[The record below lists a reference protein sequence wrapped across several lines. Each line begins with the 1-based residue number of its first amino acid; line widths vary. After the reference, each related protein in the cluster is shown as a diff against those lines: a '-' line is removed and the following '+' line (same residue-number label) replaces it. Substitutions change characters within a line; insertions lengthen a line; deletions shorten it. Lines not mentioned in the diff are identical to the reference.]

1 MSKKALGRG
10 LEALIPTREKEPEKD
25 SLPTGKVEELS
36 IEMISPNRYQPR
48 KRFDEEKLE
57 ELAVSLRE
65 KGVIEPV
72 IVRATEE
79 GYELIAGERR
89 LQAAK
94 RLRMSTIPAV
104 VRIATDREM
113 LELSLIENLQR
124 DDLNPL
130 EEASS
135 YQRLMGEFGL
145 TQEKLSDELGKNRA
159 SVANTLR
166 LLKLP
171 GEVQDMLLEDQIS
184 RGHAIALLS
193 LKNANRQVKL
203 CRRIVRRRLSVRETE
218 VLVKRALTPEPARKA
233 SPGKSLEFVAIE
245 ERLQRFFGTRVNIKK
260 RRAGGRIE
268 VDYYSDEDLERIL
281 DLLRAK
287 AD

>member
-1 MSKKALGRG
+1 M
-10 LEALIPTREKEPEKD
+10 EALIPTREKEPEKD

-57 ELAVSLRE
+57 ELAASLRE

-72 IVRATEE
+72 IVRATEG

-166 LLKLP
+166 LLNLP
-171 GEVQDMLLEDQIS
+171 VEVQDMLLEDQIS

-193 LKNANRQVKL
+193 LKNANWQRKL
-203 CRRIVRRRLSVRETE
+203 CRRIVRQRLSVRETE
-218 VLVKRALTPEPARKA
+218 VLVKRALTPESAKKPAPAKL
-233 SPGKSLEFVAIE
+233 PEFVAIE
-245 ERLQRFFGTRVNIKK
+245 ERLQRFFGTRVNIRK

>member
-1 MSKKALGRG
+1 M
-10 LEALIPTREKEPEKD
+10 REKELEKD
-25 SLPTGKVEELS
+25 SLPTGKVEELD
-36 IEMISPNRYQPR
+36 IETISPNRYQPR
-48 KRFDEEKLE
+48 KRFNEERLE
-57 ELAVSLRE
+57 ELAASLRE

-72 IVRATEE
+72 IVRVTKE

-94 RLRMSTIPAV
+94 RAGMSTIPAV

-130 EEASS
+130 EEALS
-135 YQRLMGEFGL
+135 YQRLMEEFEL
-145 TQEKLSDELGKNRA
+145 TQEKLSEELGKNRA

-171 GEVQDMLLEDQIS
+171 GEVQNMLLEDQIS

-193 LKNANRQVKL
+193 LKNADQQLKL
-203 CRRIVRRRLSVRETE
+203 CRRTVRQSLSVRETE
-218 VLVKRALTPEPARKA
+218 VLVKRALTPESAKKPVPVKL
-233 SPGKSLEFVAIE
+233 PEFAAIE
-245 ERLQRFFGTRVNIKK
+245 ERLQRFFGTRVNIRK

-268 VDYYSDEDLERIL
+268 VDYYSDDDLERIL
-281 DLLRAK
+281 ALLRAE

>member
-1 MSKKALGRG
+1 MTKKALGRG
-10 LEALIPTREKEPEKD
+10 LEALIPTRKKEPEKD
-25 SLPTGKVEELS
+25 NLPTGKVEELD
-36 IEMISPNRYQPR
+36 IETISPNRYQPR
-48 KRFDEEKLE
+48 RRFDEEKLE
-57 ELAVSLRE
+57 ELSASLRE

-72 IVRATEE
+72 IVRAMEE

-94 RLRMSTIPAV
+94 RLGMGTIPAV
-104 VRIATDREM
+104 VRAATDREM

-130 EEASS
+130 EEALS

-145 TQEKLSDELGKNRA
+145 TQEKLAQDLGKNRA

-166 LLKLP
+166 LLNLP
-171 GEVQDMLLEDQIS
+171 EQVREALLHNGIS

-193 LKNANRQVKL
+193 LKNAAGQVKL
-203 CRRIVRRRLSVRETE
+203 CRKIVRHGLSVRKTE
-218 VLVKRALTPEPARKA
+218 VAVKRALTPGLTGKPA
-233 SPGKSLEFVAIE
+233 SGKSPEFVAIE
-245 ERLQRFFGTRVNIKK
+245 EGLQHFFGTRVNIRR

-281 DLLRAK
+281 SLLGVK

>member
-1 MSKKALGRG
+1 MTKKALGRG
-10 LEALIPTREKEPEKD
+10 LEALIPVREKESERD
-25 SLPTGKVEELS
+25 SLPTGKVEELD
-36 IEMISPNRYQPR
+36 IETIFPNRYQPR
-48 KRFDEEKLE
+48 RRFNEERLE
-57 ELAVSLRE
+57 ELAASLRE

-72 IVRATEE
+72 VVRAAKG

-89 LQAAK
+89 LRAAK
-94 RLRMSTIPAV
+94 RLGMGTIPAV
-104 VRIATDREM
+104 VRTATDREM

-135 YQRLMGEFGL
+135 YQRLMEEFEL
-145 TQEKLSDELGKNRA
+145 TQEKLSEELGKNRA

-171 GEVQDMLLEDQIS
+171 GEAQNMLLEDRIS

-193 LKNANRQVKL
+193 LKNADQQLKL
-203 CRRIVRRRLSVRETE
+203 CRRIVRQSLSVRETE
-218 VLVKRALTPEPARKA
+218 VLVKRALTPESAKKPAPVKL
-233 SPGKSLEFVAIE
+233 PEFTAIE
-245 ERLQRFFGTRVNIKK
+245 ERLQRFFGTRVNIRK

-268 VDYYSDEDLERIL
+268 VDYYSDDDLERIL
-281 DLLRAK
+281 ALLRAET
-287 AD
+287 D

>member
-1 MSKKALGRG
+1 M
-10 LEALIPTREKEPEKD
+10 
-25 SLPTGKVEELS
+25 PTGKVEELS

-57 ELAVSLRE
+57 ELAASLRE

-72 IVRATEE
+72 IVRATEG

-135 YQRLMGEFGL
+135 YQRLMREFGL

-171 GEVQDMLLEDQIS
+171 GEVQDILLEDQIS

-193 LKNANRQVKL
+193 LKNANRQMKL
-203 CRRIVRRRLSVRETE
+203 CRRIIRRRLSVRETE
-218 VLVKRALTPEPARKA
+218 VLVKRALTPEHARKPG
-233 SPGKSLEFVAIE
+233 PGKSPQFVAIE
-245 ERLQRFFGTRVNIKK
+245 ERLQRFFGTRVNIRK

-268 VDYYSDEDLERIL
+268 VDYYSDDDLERIL
-281 DLLRAK
+281 DLLHAK

>member
-1 MSKKALGRG
+1 M
-10 LEALIPTREKEPEKD
+10 
-25 SLPTGKVEELS
+25 
-36 IEMISPNRYQPR
+36 
-48 KRFDEEKLE
+48 RFDEEKLE
-57 ELAVSLRE
+57 ELVASVRE

-72 IVRATEE
+72 IVRATKG

-94 RLRMSTIPAV
+94 RLGMGTIPAV
-104 VRIATDREM
+104 VRTATDREM

-135 YQRLMGEFGL
+135 YQRLMGEFEL
-145 TQEKLSDELGKNRA
+145 TQEELSVELGKNRV

-171 GEVQDMLLEDQIS
+171 GEAQDMLLEGRIS
-184 RGHAIALLS
+184 RGHAIALLGM
-193 LKNANRQVKL
+193 KNADEQAKL
-203 CRRIVRRRLSVRETE
+203 CHRIVLQGLSVRETE
-218 VLVKRALTPEPARKA
+218 VLVKRALTPEPAK
-233 SPGKSLEFVAIE
+233 KSVPVKLPEFVVIE
-245 ERLQRFFGTRVNIKK
+245 ERLQRFFGTRVNIRK

-268 VDYYSDEDLERIL
+268 VDYYSDDDLERIL
-281 DLLRAK
+281 DLLRAET
-287 AD
+287 D